1 MNLSL
6 NRWKWLI
13 GIIFLFA
20 CRTPDFIQPE
30 LSDRSA
36 NTAVFLIRMND
47 VPAEDGVVEKL
58 GGIFKEAGFT
68 PVIPFFTA
76 SFFSSKKE
84 ETIFKSDS
92 AAIRQLKIPTSIKWL
107 VLAQFKHYA
116 IENTSSNNSLFEMSC
131 MVEIKLLDAQSGQTV
146 KIWKYSESGFH
157 TEFDLATQQALA
169 NLWAL
174 LRKKLVY
181 ELKIQFP

>member
-6 NRWKWLI
+6 NRWRWFL

-30 LSDRSA
+30 LPNGSTNSV
-36 NTAVFLIRMND
+36 VFLVRMND
-47 VPAEDGVVEKL
+47 VPAEEGVVEKL
-58 GGIFKEAGFT
+58 GSFFKEGGFM
-68 PVIPFFTA
+68 PVIPFFTH

-84 ETIFKSDS
+84 EMIFKSDS
-92 AAIRQLKIPTSIKWL
+92 ASIRQLKIPTSIKWL

-116 IENTSSNNSLFEMSC
+116 IENISSNNGLFEMSC
-131 MVEIKLLDAQSGQTV
+131 MVEIKLLDAQSGQLI

-157 TEFDLATQQALA
+157 AEFDLATQRALA
-169 NLWAL
+169 NLWAH

-181 ELKIQFP
+181 ELKAQFS

>member
-6 NRWKWLI
+6 NRWRWFL

-20 CRTPDFIQPE
+20 CRTPDFVQPE
-30 LSDRSA
+30 LPHGSA
-36 NTAVFLIRMND
+36 NTVVFLVRMND
-47 VPAEDGVVEKL
+47 VPAEEGVVEKL
-58 GGIFKEAGFT
+58 GGIFKEGGFT
-68 PVIPFFTA
+68 PVIPFFTP

-84 ETIFKSDS
+84 ETIFKTDS
-92 AAIRQLKIPTSIKWL
+92 VAIRQLKIPTSIQWL

-116 IENTSSNNSLFEMSC
+116 IENASSNNGLFEMSC
-131 MVEIKLLDAQSGQTV
+131 MVEIKLLDAQSGQPV

-157 TEFDLATQQALA
+157 TDFDLATQQALA
-169 NLWAL
+169 NLWTL

-181 ELKIQFP
+181 DLKIQFP